1 MDISKGIQWKKTEY
15 KLDLK
20 EDLKKV
26 TILGFGPFSSFDH
39 LYLEPKITAVIS
51 LIFRQ

>member
-1 MDISKGIQWKKTEY
+1 MHISKGIQWKKTEY

-26 TILGFGPFSSFDH
+26 TLLRFGP
-39 LYLEPKITAVIS
+39 IS
-51 LIFRQ
+51 PFAIDTEA